1 MIGPKLPEGWV
12 SAKARRKR
20 DLYNLRKMADRKATF
35 WHFQYMEHSTS
46 FSDEKAQYAKG
57 MADAYAEVFH
67 SLSLMSGY
75 PWA

>member
-1 MIGPKLPEGWV
+1 MIGPRLPEGWV
-12 SAKARRKR
+12 APRVRLRRELK
-20 DLYNLRKMADRKATF
+20 NLRKMADRKATF
-35 WHFQYMEHSTS
+35 WHFQYMEHSTA
-46 FSDEKAQYAKG
+46 FNDGKAQYAKG

>member
-12 SAKARRKR
+12 SPRARRKR
-20 DLYNLRKMADRKATF
+20 DLQNLRKMADRKAEY
-35 WHFQYMEHSTS
+35 WHFQYMEHSVIWNA
-46 FSDEKAQYAKG
+46 EEAAYAKG